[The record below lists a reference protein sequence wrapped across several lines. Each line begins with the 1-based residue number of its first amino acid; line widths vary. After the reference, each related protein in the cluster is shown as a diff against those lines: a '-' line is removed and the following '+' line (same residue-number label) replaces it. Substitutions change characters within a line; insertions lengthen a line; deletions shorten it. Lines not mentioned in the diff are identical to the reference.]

1 MHDARCHTV
10 HHCMQSPAAAAA
22 DTAAWTTI
30 SMHQTPTHTHRCG
43 LQRGMGDTPLQ
54 YTASKYN
61 QKEIFRH
68 QEFNLD
74 FTITFVQFDVLRYT
88 EMNHLQKN
96 VWQRGSSHTRSSH
109 LDKFKGKAMGEG
121 GKVGD
126 TTAHAHSTEMGGRQA
141 GQHVQLTFVEPACVN
156 TCSIQPSQSPHPSI
170 THASVLYLT
179 HNSSNSFCCCS
190 YADEWYHWR
199 SFY

>member
-1 MHDARCHTV
+1 
-10 HHCMQSPAAAAA
+10 MQSPAAAAAA

-74 FTITFVQFDVLRYT
+74 FTITSVQFDVLRYT
-88 EMNHLQKN
+88 EMNHLQKMFGSEAQVIPTVHTLIN
-96 VWQRGSSHTRSSH
+96 LRGKQWGKGGKLVTPLHMHTVQRWVAGRQVSMYSSPLLSQLASIPAAFSH
-109 LDKFKGKAMGEG
+109 LN
-121 GKVGD
+121 
-126 TTAHAHSTEMGGRQA
+126 H
-141 GQHVQLTFVEPACVN
+141 LTPA
-156 TCSIQPSQSPHPSI
+156 TLMP
-170 THASVLYLT
+170 L
-179 HNSSNSFCCCS
+179 
-190 YADEWYHWR
+190 
-199 SFY
+199 FYT